1 MPSNDTRWVIG
12 TIIVAAGLLSAQI
25 SGVNTRIDDVNANLT
40 ARIDDVNANLTAQID
55 NVNVN
60 LTAQI
65 DNVNINLTAQIDVLR
80 DDMRGLDGRLRAVEV
95 AFGKVDQRL
104 ATLERAVI
112 PAAGE

>member
-55 NVNVN
+55 NVN
-60 LTAQI
+60 
-65 DNVNINLTAQIDVLR
+65 INLSAQIDVLR

>member
-55 NVNVN
+55 NVN
-60 LTAQI
+60 
-65 DNVNINLTAQIDVLR
+65 INLTAQIDVLR
-80 DDMRGLDGRLRAVEV
+80 DDMRGLDGRLRAVEA

>member
-1 MPSNDTRWVIG
+1 MIFVGNHAELRKS
-12 TIIVAAGLLSAQI
+12 
-25 SGVNTRIDDVNANLT
+25 
-40 ARIDDVNANLTAQID
+40 
-55 NVNVN
+55 
-60 LTAQI
+60 
-65 DNVNINLTAQIDVLR
+65 QIDVLR

>member
-40 ARIDDVNANLTAQID
+40 ARIDDVNA
-55 NVNVN
+55 N

>member
-25 SGVNTRIDDVNANLT
+25 SGVNTRIDDVDA
-40 ARIDDVNANLTAQID
+40 
-55 NVNVN
+55 N

>member
-25 SGVNTRIDDVNANLT
+25 SGVNTRIDDVNA
-40 ARIDDVNANLTAQID
+40 
-55 NVNVN
+55 N

>member
-12 TIIVAAGLLSAQI
+12 TIIVAGGLLSAQI

-40 ARIDDVNANLTAQID
+40 ARIDDVNA
-55 NVNVN
+55 N